1 LPGLYAPNEKSP
13 NFKKA
18 SRIEKAGLP
27 HMRKNLPSL
36 GDSRRRFLKN
46 SLITASGFYIVP
58 RHVLGGKGFIAPS
71 DKLTIACVGV
81 GGKGESDIDYLFGT
95 GKTNIAILCD
105 VDDRRAANTVKKFP
119 QAKRYK
125 DYREM
130 LEKEHKH
137 IDAVTVSTPDHMHAV
152 IGMSAMQLG
161 KHVYIQKPL
170 AHDIYEV
177 RMLTEAA
184 PRYKVVTQMG
194 NQGASGDG
202 VRLLV
207 DWYRAGIIG
216 DVTEVFCFTNRPVW
230 PQGIQWPAASASIPP
245 ELDWNLW
252 LGTAPQKDYVDNLVP
267 FNWRGWWDYGT
278 GALGDMG
285 CHIIA
290 PAFQVLDLDYPTEAQ
305 CSVGSVFTGE
315 FQQGYFP
322 DSCPPSSHITLKFKG
337 APGKPDVKLHWMD
350 GGIQPERPDE
360 LKPQEIFGDGDNG
373 TLFIGSKGKM
383 MCGTYGRDP
392 QLLPT
397 ERTARTTVPQTIAR
411 VPGADETGHY
421 NAWVEACMA
430 GYGSDKEKNLSSN
443 FKVAGPLAETV
454 LMGNLAI
461 RSYDIRKPANGGG
474 TGRNEYDWPGRH
486 IKLLWDGANMKITN
500 FDDANQFVR
509 RSYRSGWTLG
519 M

>member
-1 LPGLYAPNEKSP
+1 
-13 NFKKA
+13 
-18 SRIEKAGLP
+18 
-27 HMRKNLPSL
+27 MRKKLPIPN
-36 GDSRRRFLKN
+36 DSRRRFLKN
-46 SLITASGFYIVP
+46 SLIAASGLYIVP
-58 RHVLGGKGFIAPS
+58 RHVLGGRGYTAPS
-71 DKLTIACVGV
+71 DKLTIACVGA
-81 GGKGESDIDYLFGT
+81 GGKGETDINYLWGT
-95 GKTNIAILCD
+95 GKTDIAILCD
-105 VDDRRAANTVKKFP
+105 VDDRRAANTRKKFP
-119 QAKRYK
+119 NAKYYK

-152 IGMSAMQLG
+152 IGMAAMQLG

-202 VRLLV
+202 VRQLI
-207 DWYRAGIIG
+207 DWYRAGVIG

-230 PQGIQWPAASASIPP
+230 PQGIQWPTATVAVPP
-245 ELDWNLW
+245 ELDWDLW
-252 LGTAPQKDYVDNLVP
+252 LGTAPKKDYVDNLVP

-290 PAFQVLDLDYPTEAQ
+290 PAFQVLELGYPTEAQ
-305 CSVGSVFTGE
+305 CSVGGVFVGE
-315 FQQGYFP
+315 FQAGYFP
-322 DSCPPSSHITLKFKG
+322 DSCPPSSHTTLKFKG
-337 APGKPDVKLHWMD
+337 APGKPDIKLHWMD

-373 TLFIGSKGKM
+373 TLFIGTKGKM
-383 MCGTYGRDP
+383 MCATYGRDP
-392 QLLPT
+392 NLLPT
-397 ERTARTTVPQTIAR
+397 ERTAQTTVPQTIAR

-461 RSYDIRKPANGGG
+461 RSYDIRKPAAGGG
-474 TGRNEYDWPGRH
+474 GRHHEYDWPGRH

-500 FDDANQFVR
+500 FDEANQFVQR
-509 RSYRSGWTLG
+509 TYRSGWSLG
-519 M
+519 V